1 MPQTLDKR
9 VFLLY
14 NKYTRQKKNAYGG
27 KKNVGKLFVSQRKSK
42 KGNFYKCIVFA
53 PENDSL
59 KEIVLSFDEL
69 TMHRLAEMEGC
80 TLANYVVEESEEEMQ

>member
-1 MPQTLDKR
+1 MFGQ
-9 VFLLY
+9 
-14 NKYTRQKKNAYGG
+14 
-27 KKNVGKLFVSQRKSK
+27 LFVSQRKSK

-53 PENDSL
+53 PEDEPL

-80 TLANYVVEESEEEMQ
+80 TLANYVVEEREEEA